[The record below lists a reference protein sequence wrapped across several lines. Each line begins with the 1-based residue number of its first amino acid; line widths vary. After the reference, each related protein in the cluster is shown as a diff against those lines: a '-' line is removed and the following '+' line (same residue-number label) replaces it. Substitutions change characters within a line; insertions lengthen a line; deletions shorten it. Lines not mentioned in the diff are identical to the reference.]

1 MKQSQFVDR
10 PFNYSATQ
18 LYLKNQYDKLIR
30 LNIGDDLIISLYQKD
45 VITLEEKINMGE
57 LKERKRMEYLL
68 DRIIIPSLKSDYSH
82 KYINFLN
89 VMKSSDDG
97 LVKNVASDLISLL
110 V

>member
-1 MKQSQFVDR
+1 MKQSQFIDR
-10 PFNYSATQ
+10 PFNYSTTQ
-18 LYLKNQYDKLIR
+18 LDLKNRYDKLIR
-30 LNIGDDLIISLYQKD
+30 LNIGDDLIISLFQKD
-45 VITLEEKINMGE
+45 VITLEEKITMGE

-68 DRIIIPSLKSDYSH
+68 DRIIMPSLKSDYSS

-89 VMKSSDDG
+89 VMKSSDDV